1 MLTSFQL
8 QNLTC
13 KILAVI
19 ISLPVSFRVRLPCSL
34 FLHHREKRG
43 PLIFPSFLSLASHV
57 SRCPCSPSQSEGL
70 SLVQGLPLSPCTP
83 HKDSFTKAHGT
94 KKRQEWEPIKGIIGA
109 GGGGGGE
116 GMERKARWQR
126 ETDEKTGLNRKK
138 RKRGG
143 QIESVGKA
151 SGAKLDGPGEE
162 TVN

>member
-83 HKDSFTKAHGT
+83 HKDSFTKARGT
-94 KKRQEWEPIKGIIGA
+94 KKRKEWEPIKGIIGA
-109 GGGGGGE
+109 VRRVAMALVVVE
-116 GMERKARWQR
+116 GARGKNWATQKKKKA
-126 ETDEKTGLNRKK
+126 
-138 RKRGG
+138 GG
-143 QIESVGKA
+143 QIERVGKA

>member
-19 ISLPVSFRVRLPCSL
+19 ISLPVSFCVRLPCSL

-83 HKDSFTKAHGT
+83 HKDSFTQARGT
-94 KKRQEWEPIKGIIGA
+94 KKRQEWEPIKGIIGAARRGGDGA

-126 ETDEKTGLNRKK
+126 ETDEKTGLYRKK
-138 RKRGG
+138 KKARG
-143 QIESVGKA
+143 A
-151 SGAKLDGPGEE
+151 D
-162 TVN
+162 